1 MAERHGH
8 DARGPGPSE
17 LSARRERRLRLV
29 FALNL
34 VIVAGQ
40 VGWGI
45 AAHSLGLLAD
55 AGHNLTDGVAV
66 ALSLV
71 AVRLTR
77 RKATKRRSFGW
88 HRSGVLAAQANAA
101 GIVAITSLIAFE
113 AVNRVRNPA
122 PVDGAV
128 VVVVALGAMLANG
141 FAALLLR
148 EPGNPDLNMRSAL
161 LHMASDAA
169 ASAVVALTG
178 LVILMTDDYYWLDP
192 AASLLIALLI
202 AVVAI
207 RLIRATAS
215 VLLESTPDGLDL
227 AALVATMTAVD
238 GVDDVHDVHAW
249 SLSSDVRALSAH
261 LVMVGHPTL
270 EAAQAVAGEVR
281 LAIADR
287 FAIAHATL
295 ELECETCFD
304 GDDDPCAMDQLDV
317 LVRPHN
323 H

>member
-8 DARGPGPSE
+8 DARSSGSSE

-34 VIVAGQ
+34 AIVAAQ
-40 VGWGI
+40 AGWGI
-45 AAHSLGLLAD
+45 AAHSLGLVAD

-66 ALSLV
+66 ALSLI

-77 RKATKRRSFGW
+77 RKATEQRSYGW

-101 GIVAITSLIAFE
+101 GVVAITSLIAFE
-113 AVNRVRNPA
+113 AVNRLRNPE

-128 VVVVALGAMLANG
+128 VVLVALGAMVANG
-141 FAALLLR
+141 LAALLLR

-169 ASAVVALTG
+169 ASAGVALTG
-178 LVILMTDDYYWLDP
+178 LVILWTDGYYWLDP
-192 AASLLIALLI
+192 VASLLIGLLI
-202 AVVAI
+202 AVAAI
-207 RLIRATAS
+207 RLIRATTS
-215 VLLESTPDGLDL
+215 VLLESTPEGLDL
-227 AALVATMTAVD
+227 TALLATMAAVD
-238 GVDDVHDVHAW
+238 GVEDVHDVHAW

-281 LAIADR
+281 LVIAER

-317 LVRPHN
+317 LIRPHT